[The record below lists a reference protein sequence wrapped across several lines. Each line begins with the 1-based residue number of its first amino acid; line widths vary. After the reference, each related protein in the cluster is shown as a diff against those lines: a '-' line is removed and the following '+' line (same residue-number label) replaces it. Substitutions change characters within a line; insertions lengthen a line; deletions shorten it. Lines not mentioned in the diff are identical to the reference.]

1 MSDEGNFTAKEKQ
14 YLEGSGGNIKN
25 GGLVAFPTETVYGLG
40 ANALDEKAARKIYEA
55 KGRPSDNPLIA
66 HVADFEG
73 LRPLVSRIPENGIKL
88 AKAFWPGPMTLI
100 FPKVIWF
107 PWGRLEDWIRWL

>member
-1 MSDEGNFTAKEKQ
+1 MP
-14 YLEGSGGNIKN
+14 
-25 GGLVAFPTETVYGLG
+25 FPQRRCMVWGP
-40 ANALDEKAARKIYEA
+40 ALDEKAARKIYEA

-88 AKAFWPGPMTLI
+88 AKAFWPD
-100 FPKVIWF
+100 
-107 PWGRLEDWIRWL
+107 R